1 MFGSISP
8 PVGKISSDVNCPTS
22 LWSEILHSLIFVFVF
37 YAGGA
42 DYVCTRCG
50 ESFRYPN
57 VLKAHLR
64 FDCHSVKSTS
74 RTQSRTESGAE
85 SGAEPSRMH
94 TKDLATRGSLL
105 LDDITS
111 RISLSKKIQWRTSQF
126 RNYPVKGTNKFKS
139 SRKPH
144 RIHHQGKPQGK
155 TPGFSRL
162 HHTWVPRETAGT
174 SISLQQ
180 GSQGRWNFGIQQTP
194 RESQHKPY
202 GPWTSQGSKCWIRN
216 TVQTTTTCNTSSS
229 DAFTACFLGRHPSTP
244 GGSFMGQLLM
254 PRPQTKYS
262 PLDAYT
268 LRYLYPE
275 QIGNMAAAAALARY
289 QQAMSMMSHCPPG
302 AGMGIPP
309 TAAHFIPTIPYMVPR
324 PPPSTVV
331 PHTSPVVTDSPDVDS
346 RGPQT
351 ARSPDVSPT
360 HLPYFPMPS
369 DKEGEPL
376 DLLPRSLYMNKGGRK
391 GHLCIYCG
399 KFYSRKYGL
408 KIHLRTH
415 TGYKPLK
422 CKVCLRPFGDPSN
435 LNKHIRLHAE
445 GETPY
450 RCQYCGKVLVR
461 RRDLERHVKS
471 RHPNEADKDGLVID
485 IEEPENLQN
494 SSGSGEARGAD
505 TLLLGMEE
513 HHPGDELSGDH
524 HGDSDSS
531 SGTYMDEDEDDEE
544 EEEIEVV
551 ELENSD
557 LNTGSLRLDIR
568 CWSSD
573 IFLEVRPT

>member
-1 MFGSISP
+1 MY
-8 PVGKISSDVNCPTS
+8 
-22 LWSEILHSLIFVFVF
+22 LF
-37 YAGGA
+37 YFSAGGA

-57 VLKAHLR
+57 VLKAHLH
-64 FDCHSVKSTS
+64 FHCHSVKSTS
-74 RTQSRTESGAE
+74 RTQSRAESRAESGAE
-85 SGAEPSRMH
+85 SSNMH
-94 TKDLATRGSLL
+94 TKDLTTRGSLL
-105 LDDITS
+105 LETS
-111 RISLSKKIQWRTSQF
+111 HHMSQEFYFQRKFSEGHHSLGSIMSKGQQSGSPPGNHTGFTIRESPKERSQAS
-126 RNYPVKGTNKFKS
+126 PDSTTPESPGKEQKVLVHS
-139 SRKPH
+139 SKVLRL
-144 RIHHQGKPQGK
+144 GEGSA
-155 TPGFSRL
+155 FSRPL
-162 HHTWVPRETAGT
+162 GKVSTRDTGQEHSRVRTTNRDVESETRHK
-174 SISLQQ
+174 QQ
-180 GSQGRWNFGIQQTP
+180 PIVTP
-194 RESQHKPY
+194 RVVMHSP
-202 GPWTSQGSKCWIRN
+202 R
-216 TVQTTTTCNTSSS
+216 
-229 DAFTACFLGRHPSTP
+229 AFSGVSHAPPS
-244 GGSFMGQLLM
+244 GSFMGQLLM

-268 LRYLYPE
+268 LRYLYPD

-289 QQAMSMMSHCPPG
+289 QHAMSMMSHSPPG
-302 AGMGIPP
+302 AGLGMPP
-309 TAAHFIPTIPYMVPR
+309 AAAHFLPTLPYMVPR
-324 PPPSTVV
+324 PPPSIVV
-331 PHTSPVVTDSPDVDS
+331 PHASPVVSDTPQVDS

-351 ARSPDVSPT
+351 SPDVSPT

-471 RHPNEADKDGLVID
+471 RHPNEAEKEGLVVDID
-485 IEEPENLQN
+485 DPENLQN
-494 SSGSGEARGAD
+494 SSGSGEARGTD
-505 TLLLGMEE
+505 TLLLGMEGMEE
-513 HHPGDELSGDH
+513 HHPGGELPGDH

-531 SGTYMDEDEDDEE
+531 SGTYMDDDEAEEE

-557 LNTGSLRLDIR
+557 LNTESLRLDIR
-568 CWSSD
+568 C
-573 IFLEVRPT
+573 

>member
-1 MFGSISP
+1 M
-8 PVGKISSDVNCPTS
+8 KR
-22 LWSEILHSLIFVFVF
+22 ILEHIIFFF
-37 YAGGA
+37 AGGA

-50 ESFRYPN
+50 KSFRYPN

-64 FDCHSVKSTS
+64 FHCHSVKSKS
-74 RTQSRTESGAE
+74 RTQSRAESDVESRTES
-85 SGAEPSRMH
+85 SRMH
-94 TKDLATRGSLL
+94 TKDLTTRGSLL
-105 LDDITS
+105 LETSHRMSPEIQFQRKFSGEHHSLGNILSKGQQKGTCAEFTIKKNSKERLQASPDSTTPESPGKERETPAHPSKVIRLGENSAFSRPPSTSDMGHEYPRVRTTDRSIGSEAQYKQQPLVTS
-111 RISLSKKIQWRTSQF
+111 RVMMPSPRA
-126 RNYPVKGTNKFKS
+126 
-139 SRKPH
+139 
-144 RIHHQGKPQGK
+144 
-155 TPGFSRL
+155 FSGV
-162 HHTWVPRETAGT
+162 TQIP
-174 SISLQQ
+174 
-180 GSQGRWNFGIQQTP
+180 
-194 RESQHKPY
+194 
-202 GPWTSQGSKCWIRN
+202 
-216 TVQTTTTCNTSSS
+216 
-229 DAFTACFLGRHPSTP
+229 P
-244 GGSFMGQLLM
+244 GGSFVSQLLM
-254 PRPQTKYS
+254 PRTQTKYS
-262 PLDAYT
+262 PLDAYN

-275 QIGNMAAAAALARY
+275 QIGNMAAAAALSRY
-289 QQAMSMMSHCPPG
+289 QHAMSMMSQSPPR
-302 AGMGIPP
+302 ARLGIPP
-309 TAAHFIPTIPYMVPR
+309 AAAHFIPTLPYMVPI

-331 PHTSPVVTDSPDVDS
+331 PHTSIPVSLCSDSPQVDS

-351 ARSPDVSPT
+351 AHSPDVSPT

-485 IEEPENLQN
+485 IEEPENIQN
-494 SSGSGEARGAD
+494 SSGSGEARGTD

-513 HHPGDELSGDH
+513 HHPGGELPGDH

-531 SGTYMDEDEDDEE
+531 SGTYMDDDEDDED

-568 CWSSD
+568 C
-573 IFLEVRPT
+573 

>member
-1 MFGSISP
+1 M
-8 PVGKISSDVNCPTS
+8 
-22 LWSEILHSLIFVFVF
+22 
-37 YAGGA
+37 
-42 DYVCTRCG
+42 
-50 ESFRYPN
+50 
-57 VLKAHLR
+57 
-64 FDCHSVKSTS
+64 KSAS
-74 RTQSRTESGAE
+74 RTQSRIESRAESGAE
-85 SGAEPSRMH
+85 SSRMH
-94 TKDLATRGSLL
+94 TKDLTARGSLSL
-105 LDDITS
+105 ETS
-111 RISLSKKIQWRTSQF
+111 HPEFHFQRKFSEGHHSLGTILSKGQTNSSPPGNHTGFTIRESLKERPQASPDSTTPESPGKQLEPPSHSSKVLRVGETSA
-126 RNYPVKGTNKFKS
+126 
-139 SRKPH
+139 
-144 RIHHQGKPQGK
+144 
-155 TPGFSRL
+155 FSRL
-162 HHTWVPRETAGT
+162 PGKVSTSHMGPELPRVRSVGSDTQYK
-174 SISLQQ
+174 QQ
-180 GSQGRWNFGIQQTP
+180 PLVTP
-194 RESQHKPY
+194 RVVMHSP
-202 GPWTSQGSKCWIRN
+202 R
-216 TVQTTTTCNTSSS
+216 
-229 DAFTACFLGRHPSTP
+229 AFLGVTQAPP

-289 QQAMSMMSHCPPG
+289 QQAMSMMSHCPSG
-302 AGMGIPP
+302 TGMGIPP

-324 PPPSTVV
+324 PPPLTVV
-331 PHTSPVVTDSPDVDS
+331 PHTFPVVTDSLEVDS

-376 DLLPRSLYMNKGGRK
+376 DLLPRSLYMSKGGRK

-445 GETPY
+445 SETPY

-513 HHPGDELSGDH
+513 HHPGGELHGDH

-568 CWSSD
+568 C
-573 IFLEVRPT
+573 